1 MKKLVYFC
9 IPALIIMEETMFK
22 LISGKAIAQKRQE
35 NLRLEVENLNA
46 NGVTPSLRV
55 VLVGNSGPSEIYV
68 RNKAR
73 RAKELGL
80 DFNLIRFDET
90 VSEKELIEFI
100 DSLNHDKTVDAI
112 LVQLPLP
119 QHINEEKVVQTVS
132 PNKDVDG
139 FSPINF
145 GYLWQNNPNIIP
157 STAGGIM
164 TLLEES
170 DITTTSK
177 HVVIV
182 GRSNIVGRPLGALML
197 NSDATVT
204 MAHSKTKDLKSITK
218 QADILISAV
227 GKAHFITADMVKKGA
242 TVIDVGMNRDE
253 NDRLVGDVDFD
264 DVSSVAGAM
273 TPVPGGVGP
282 MTILTLMEQTIE
294 IAKKRV

>member
-170 DITTTSK
+170 DITTTAK

-227 GKAHFITADMVKKGA
+227 GKAHFITADMVKKRCYS
-242 TVIDVGMNRDE
+242 N
-253 NDRLVGDVDFD
+253 
-264 DVSSVAGAM
+264 
-273 TPVPGGVGP
+273 
-282 MTILTLMEQTIE
+282 
-294 IAKKRV
+294 

>member
-1 MKKLVYFC
+1 
-9 IPALIIMEETMFK
+9 MFK

-170 DITTTSK
+170 DITTTAK

>member
-1 MKKLVYFC
+1 
-9 IPALIIMEETMFK
+9 MFK

-35 NLRLEVENLNA
+35 DLRLEVESLKQK
-46 NGVTPSLRV
+46 GVTPSLRV
-55 VLVGNSGPSEIYV
+55 ILVGHSGPSEIYV
-68 RNKAR
+68 RNKKR
-73 RAKELGL
+73 RAEELGL
-80 DFNLIRFDET
+80 DFELIRFDET
-90 VSEKELIEFI
+90 VTEKELIAFI
-100 DSLNHDKTVDAI
+100 QSLNEDKAVDAM

-119 QHINEEKVVQTVS
+119 KHIDEEKVVQTVS
-132 PNKDVDG
+132 PYKDVDG

-145 GYLWQNNPNIIP
+145 GYLWQNNPNVIP

-170 DITTTSK
+170 NISTASK

-197 NSDATVT
+197 NADATVT
-204 MAHSKTKDLKSITK
+204 MAHSKTKDLKSITR

-253 NDRLVGDVDFD
+253 NDKLVGDVEFD
-264 DVSSVAGAM
+264 EVAEVASAM